1 MTPCSSP
8 FIVNFEHVITGW
20 EDEMTNA
27 VAEALSMLSP
37 WNPQWQF
44 CCFMIDNRDEEVSA
58 IKQKFQYKDVNV
70 ALQKRG

>member
-1 MTPCSSP
+1 
-8 FIVNFEHVITGW
+8 
-20 EDEMTNA
+20 MTNA